1 MRRRASSPHWL
12 QRSLYLLFYFYRC
25 TLFES
30 STIFEFTRKNFMYYV
45 LKTRP
50 PQPNPARRSI
60 CPAPAFKA
68 GLAPPPSPMLTRFLV
83 VDSPP
88 LVPFPCPRPGPGIPR
103 RPSSLTRPLPLVL
116 GRDVRCSL
124 VPSPPISGRS
134 RNASSR
140 PQLNLLPTLAS
151 ILCIICCRRE

>member
-50 PQPNPARRSI
+50 PQPNPARTKKYLPCPCLQGRPRSPPVTYADPLSSRRLAAPRPLSLS
-60 CPAPAFKA
+60 PAGSGYP
-68 GLAPPPSPMLTRFLV
+68 
-83 VDSPP
+83 SPP
-88 LVPFPCPRPGPGIPR
+88 LLAHSSPPSCPRPGR
-103 RPSSLTRPLPLVL
+103 SLFARPLAPNLRQVAQCFL
-116 GRDVRCSL
+116 
-124 VPSPPISGRS
+124 PSPAESPTDARKY
-134 RNASSR
+134 
-140 PQLNLLPTLAS
+140 PLYYLLS
-151 ILCIICCRRE
+151 

>member
-68 GLAPPPSPMLTRFLV
+68 GLAPPPSPADPLSSRRLAAPRPLSLSPAGSGYP
-83 VDSPP
+83 SPP
-88 LVPFPCPRPGPGIPR
+88 LLAHSSPPSCPRPGR
-103 RPSSLTRPLPLVL
+103 SLFARPLAPNLRQVAQCFL
-116 GRDVRCSL
+116 
-124 VPSPPISGRS
+124 PSPAESPTDARKY
-134 RNASSR
+134 
-140 PQLNLLPTLAS
+140 PLYYLLS
-151 ILCIICCRRE
+151 